1 MRRAEIQ
8 FREAFE
14 RLKGGR
20 PIRLPKGTRVT
31 QNNVAKEAG
40 AVPSA
45 LRSARFPELALEI
58 QAWMTDHGAGSSHVT
73 ASNAIIAQRS
83 ANRDLRRRIAVLV
96 EQRDDALA
104 KLVLAETRIVEL
116 FLENDRLR
124 VDEQPSNIRAFR
136 GRKPG
141 SLEIE

>member
-1 MRRAEIQ
+1 
-8 FREAFE
+8 
-14 RLKGGR
+14 
-20 PIRLPKGTRVT
+20 
-31 QNNVAKEAG
+31 
-40 AVPSA
+40 
-45 LRSARFPELALEI
+45 
-58 QAWMTDHGAGSSHVT
+58 
-73 ASNAIIAQRS
+73 
-83 ANRDLRRRIAVLV
+83 V